1 LTKAHTA
8 QMKLILFEILFR
20 KISRKKFNI
29 LIIANISIIITLLAI
44 HKIIESKC
52 AKI

>member
-1 LTKAHTA
+1 LQHLTRAHTA

-29 LIIANISIIITLLAI
+29 VNISPY
-44 HKIIESKC
+44 HCKY
-52 AKI
+52 

>member
-1 LTKAHTA
+1 LIRAHTA

-29 LIIANISIIITLLAI
+29 LIIANISIIITLLTI
-44 HKIIESKC
+44 YKIIELKC
-52 AKI
+52 GKI